1 MNNIGIMMTLENIK
15 DLIAAKDFETAKVEL
30 KSLIEAEANNFEHK
44 KLLGL
49 VHINLEQMAEAK
61 KNFEDVV
68 KFCPEDATSWFYL
81 ANCYNSL
88 ADFISA
94 KNAYKKVIE
103 LRPEYVEA
111 HKSLCV
117 ILLKLNEI
125 DETVKYA
132 NLGRDVDSED
142 YIYDFIIGTA
152 YMKNKD
158 FSKALAPLVSAY
170 EKAPEI
176 IGTINSLGTCYM
188 AMNKIDE
195 AIETYEKALELSP
208 NNSMT
213 YYNIGSAYQILQN
226 HEKACEYIQKALEI
240 EEEETFLSS
249 LAMSEVKLQKYE
261 EALKHYK
268 QLALM
273 CPGKESTTL

>member
-1 MNNIGIMMTLENIK
+1 MVDIDRITELVGNKNYEEAKPLIEEGLKEEPNNIELIK
-15 DLIAAKDFETAKVEL
+15 LAGLAEVNLSCWNNAKKHFET
-30 KSLIEAEANNFEHK
+30 
-44 KLLGL
+44 
-49 VHINLEQMAEAK
+49 
-61 KNFEDVV
+61 VV
-68 KFCPEDATSWFYL
+68 KFAQKDATSWFYL
-81 ANCYNSL
+81 ANCYNNL

-125 DETVKYA
+125 DETIKYA
-132 NLGRDVDSED
+132 SLGRDVDQED

-152 YMKNKD
+152 YMKNKE

-170 EKAPEI
+170 EKAPKI
-176 IGTINSLGTCYM
+176 VGTINSLGTCYM
-188 AMNKIDE
+188 ALNKIAD
-195 AIETYEKALELSP
+195 AIQIYEKAIEISP

-213 YYNIGSAYQILQN
+213 YYNIGAAYQILQN
-226 HEKACEYIQKALEI
+226 HEKACEYIEKALEI
-240 EEEETFLSS
+240 EEDETFLAS
-249 LAMSEVKLQKYE
+249 LAMSEVKLKKYE

-273 CPGKESTTL
+273 L